1 MFYCSSSG
9 SDPLNMSKSGILR
22 GIITEKLST
31 AAREIIAVVERT
43 VADYEKEASGFRRE
57 IDRQRRQ
64 LELLQP
70 QVKLHRGA
78 KAGLPDLQS
87 HEVVVVGEEQRQHAD
102 VRDSGSL
109 DFLWYGDDD
118 HDEDIQPVVQ
128 VTPRSRPKREDLTDP
143 DYEISPRSFPSRVR
157 PEKRRASKPLSSLT
171 HLDFRVRVLD
181 NPETEVLSNNV
192 FQKSPVQDLSC
203 PRDLQESDFLDL
215 LRSSIPQLAA
225 GEPFDLFIT
234 DTSRKLHPLRVSSL
248 TPEEIYRTI
257 RSSGNSALYVRL
269 KTAVKPQ
276 SSSSSSDVLHQLD
289 EELSISSATPSSDQ
303 TEENLRLSSPVD
315 RPQRRRRGR
324 PRAGEEPAHHFLRV
338 CVLEDNQSDAPTET
352 ELQTSSVQELKCPRR
367 MQEAEFL
374 DLLRLTFPQLVGD
387 DKKINMYK
395 SDRSRK
401 LQKLKTNTLT
411 PEEIYRSMRS
421 TGTKKSVLYVK
432 LKTGGGEESE
442 NEEQNLQLVK
452 DEPQPTDCVV
462 LEDETAPLQSP
473 EDLDRT
479 GSGHAA
485 ASDVGSGGENEALR
499 DDDDEWEPN
508 AEDLEE
514 GDDPQPKRRSYK
526 GPRRYMENGK
536 ESKVLCQ
543 VCGVWYRTVSGLTRH
558 AWAHIGDPKS
568 VCGVCGETFSSAEDM
583 KVHFEVHQK
592 IHDCSYCGKGFFTAS
607 GLKNHVSLH
616 TGERQFKCSHCSKTF
631 AVQSALNV
639 HLWVHVE
646 DRPHKCDLCPKTF
659 GLRGQLT
666 AHKKSHVSRDRY
678 LCNICGRS
686 VGDLR
691 SLTRHKLTHSNE
703 RHYGCK
709 VCGKRFKLE
718 HTLKEHMKV
727 HTTRD
732 RMFLCHICCK
742 TFLSNNALMG
752 HMKTHSG
759 ERPFVCVVCSK
770 SFFNKYDLQK
780 HMRVHTGET
789 PYGCSH
795 CGRHFKLKSTLNVH
809 IQSHLGIKRFSCGV
823 CGKACSRQEH
833 LNVHMRTHNGERP
846 YRCSLCDKAFTQSHC
861 LKTHMKS
868 YHPEHVLFQEPSTSF
883 IQPLVTE
890 GTTELTTDGTTELT
904 TDGTTELT
912 TDGTT
917 DGATEGSTELM
928 TDRTTEG
935 L

>member
-1 MFYCSSSG
+1 MFYCSGGG
-9 SDPLNMSKSGILR
+9 SDPLSMSKSGILR

-70 QVKLHRGA
+70 QVRLTRGA
-78 KAGLPDLQS
+78 NAGLQDLRSQ
-87 HEVVVVGEEQRQHAD
+87 ELVVVGEEQRQHPD
-102 VRDSGSL
+102 GRDSGSL

-118 HDEDIQPVVQ
+118 HDEDIQPVVP

-181 NPETEVLSNNV
+181 NPETEVLSNIV
-192 FQKSPVQDLSC
+192 FQKNPIQNFSC

-215 LRSSIPQLAA
+215 LRSSVPQLAA

-234 DTSRKLHPLRVSSL
+234 DTSRKLHPLRVSAL

-257 RSSGNSALYVRL
+257 RTSGNSALYVRL
-269 KTAVKPQ
+269 KTAVNPQ
-276 SSSSSSDVLHQLD
+276 SSSDVLHQLD
-289 EELSISSATPSSDQ
+289 EELSVGSATPSSDQ

-315 RPQRRRRGR
+315 QPQRRRRGR
-324 PRAGEEPAHHFLRV
+324 PRAGEAPAHHFLRV

-352 ELQTSSVQELKCPRR
+352 ELQTSSVQDLKCPRR

-401 LQKLKTNTLT
+401 LQKLKMNNLT

-421 TGTKKSVLYVK
+421 TGSKKSVLYVK
-432 LKTGGGEESE
+432 LKTGKGDESK

-473 EDLDRT
+473 EDLDR
-479 GSGHAA
+479 SRAHAA
-485 ASDVGSGGENEALR
+485 ASDAGSGGENEALR
-499 DDDDEWEPN
+499 DDDEWEPN

-514 GDDPQPKRRSYK
+514 GDDPQPERTYK
-526 GPRRYMENGK
+526 GPRRFMENGR
-536 ESKVLCQ
+536 ESKVVCQ
-543 VCGVWYRTVSGLTRH
+543 VCGVWYRTISGLTRH

-568 VCGVCGETFSSAEDM
+568 ICGVCGETFNSAEDM

-639 HLWVHVE
+639 HLWIHVE

-686 VGDLR
+686 VSDLR

-742 TFLSNNALMG
+742 TFLSNNALTG

-759 ERPFVCVVCSK
+759 ERPFGCIVCSK

-809 IQSHLGIKRFSCGV
+809 IQSHLGIKRYSCGV

-846 YRCSLCDKAFTQSHC
+846 YRCSFCDKAFTQSHC

-868 YHPEHVLFQEPSTSF
+868 FHPEHVVFQEPSTSF

-890 GTTELTTDGTTELT
+890 GKTESMTDGTSEGSAELTTDRL
-904 TDGTTELT
+904 
-912 TDGTT
+912 
-917 DGATEGSTELM
+917 
-928 TDRTTEG
+928 
-935 L
+935 

>member
-352 ELQTSSVQELKCPRR
+352 GECKALLHGGEASPAEVVPVPELQTSSVQELKCPRR

-890 GTTELTTDGTTELT
+890 GTTELTTDGL
-904 TDGTTELT
+904 
-912 TDGTT
+912 
-917 DGATEGSTELM
+917 
-928 TDRTTEG
+928 
-935 L
+935 

>member
-70 QVKLHRGA
+70 QVKLHRG
-78 KAGLPDLQS
+78 
-87 HEVVVVGEEQRQHAD
+87 D

-352 ELQTSSVQELKCPRR
+352 GECKALLHGGEASPAEVVPVPELQTSSVQELKCPRR